1 MTNRPTTRR
10 NWLFWARLAWLTYAL
25 FLLGANLWILPY
37 RLSQSEVPGWSEW
50 SEAERLTALADLGV
64 SSQVLN
70 STGNIFN
77 LLVPALYLLVAGIIF
92 WKKSSEPAGL
102 WWASVFLTFWNP
114 FSTMAELYPAWKL
127 AGDLS
132 ESLGSALLL
141 PALYSFPDGRFKPG
155 WTRWA
160 ALAQAAIQVWRLFQ
174 PELYSQI
181 IPILM
186 IGIFL
191 SIPLAQ
197 VYRYARLSSNS
208 QRQQIKWVVFG
219 LAVCAL
225 PLVIFLAVLAT
236 TPSLRQPTAA
246 GMAAFL
252 VGNYMW
258 LLFGSALPVTLLIA
272 IFRSGLWD
280 IDVVIR
286 KTLVYALLSGL
297 LGLVYFG
304 GVTLLQSFLTAD
316 HGPLAAGEAVSGQPS
331 PVVIVVT
338 TLAIAALFNP
348 LRRRIQDFIDRRFYR
363 RKYDAEKALAE
374 FALAARSQT
383 DLPTLTISL
392 INVVQDTVQPEQVSL
407 WLKQQDTRSLT
418 RQP

>member
-1 MTNRPTTRR
+1 
-10 NWLFWARLAWLTYAL
+10 
-25 FLLGANLWILPY
+25 
-37 RLSQSEVPGWSEW
+37 
-50 SEAERLTALADLGV
+50 
-64 SSQVLN
+64 
-70 STGNIFN
+70 
-77 LLVPALYLLVAGIIF
+77 
-92 WKKSSEPAGL
+92 
-102 WWASVFLTFWNP
+102 
-114 FSTMAELYPAWKL
+114 
-127 AGDLS
+127 
-132 ESLGSALLL
+132 
-141 PALYSFPDGRFKPG
+141 
-155 WTRWA
+155 
-160 ALAQAAIQVWRLFQ
+160 
-174 PELYSQI
+174 
-181 IPILM
+181 
-186 IGIFL
+186 
-191 SIPLAQ
+191 
-197 VYRYARLSSNS
+197 
-208 QRQQIKWVVFG
+208 
-219 LAVCAL
+219 
-225 PLVIFLAVLAT
+225 
-236 TPSLRQPTAA
+236 
-246 GMAAFL
+246 MAAFL

-258 LLFGSALPVTLLIA
+258 LLFASALPVTLLIA